1 MQQENTIR
9 RAVDIITGHNN
20 SPLAILHCVSG
31 YPQLA
36 NETNLSLIPKYRE
49 EFPNLIVGYSG
60 HEEGTAITLAAVALG
75 AKIVERHVTLDK
87 TIKGTD
93 HKCSLLP
100 EELKQLIQ
108 EIRTIEVAIGQ
119 PVKTIQTCEIPCK
132 HKLGKTLVAARNLTT
147 GDCIKESDINV
158 KVSVPRGIEAEYIDE
173 VIGKVCKTDILEDS
187 PIGWENLVYLN

>member
-108 EIRTIEVAIGQ
+108 EVTYF
-119 PVKTIQTCEIPCK
+119 
-132 HKLGKTLVAARNLTT
+132 N
-147 GDCIKESDINV
+147 
-158 KVSVPRGIEAEYIDE
+158 
-173 VIGKVCKTDILEDS
+173 
-187 PIGWENLVYLN
+187 